1 VAISKASDAAG
12 WNMEEAVAQGKDAIN
27 RMKQIPS
34 ASEQIQGAVDISAT
48 VINDTQSV
56 SDNWGPLL
64 QKIKLFTELVDAIS
78 EV

>member
-1 VAISKASDAAG
+1 
-12 WNMEEAVAQGKDAIN
+12 MEEAVAQGKDAIN

-34 ASEQIQGAVDISAT
+34 ASEQVQGAVDISAT